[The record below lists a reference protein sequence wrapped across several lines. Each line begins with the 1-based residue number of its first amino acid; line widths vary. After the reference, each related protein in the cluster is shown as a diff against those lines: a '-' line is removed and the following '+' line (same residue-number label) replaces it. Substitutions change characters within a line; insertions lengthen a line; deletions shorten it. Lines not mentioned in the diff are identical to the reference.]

1 MGVVKKCELSR
12 STVLKSFTHKQK
24 ADNPV
29 FPSCSPLK
37 VFEVTYTCTYKTCI
51 LFTKT
56 EVVSRVAIQSLNGE
70 CTFICIKTQGICQ
83 LPWRKHGCVH
93 AVKAK
98 EALDG
103 RKNKSYKKKIIL
115 SKVFCWPPV
124 VDWLSSLNSSNPQI
138 VLTWGPVSGWVE
150 WVRRFHKYPVI
161 LTLNGQKRITPKV
174 CLTSEHK
181 YCHNQQNCVPRGF
194 STVQLANQ
202 CRCFIHSHKF

>member
-1 MGVVKKCELSR
+1 MQYKNLIDLVIQILHSVGVVKKCELSR

-83 LPWRKHGCVH
+83 LPQRKHGCAH
-93 AVKAK
+93 AVQAE
-98 EALDG
+98 EAFDG
-103 RKNKSYKKKIIL
+103 RKSKSYKKK
-115 SKVFCWPPV
+115 
-124 VDWLSSLNSSNPQI
+124 
-138 VLTWGPVSGWVE
+138 
-150 WVRRFHKYPVI
+150 KYHLI
-161 LTLNGQKRITPKV
+161 KSFL
-174 CLTSEHK
+174 
-181 YCHNQQNCVPRGF
+181 
-194 STVQLANQ
+194 LATC
-202 CRCFIHSHKF
+202 CRSIQF